1 MMDQRIIFTILSQV
15 FIIFIFNN
23 LILFLDHLN
32 LLFSCLFTFLNCIQ
46 TWWFFWFTWLVTLG
60 FLGIA

>member
-1 MMDQRIIFTILSQV
+1 MILLLNYVKVMMDQRIIFTILSQV

-46 TWWFFWFTWLVTLG
+46 T
-60 FLGIA
+60 